1 MHIHIAYRIWISW
14 NMYRSLIE
22 TLTNCFGIRVLD
34 QITVVS
40 LVVILCS
47 WYLRDFVQCAKCC
60 SIFSVR
66 ERETETRT
74 FVVLRL
80 RDEIIRTTRFVS
92 RKRARLIQCEFHIR
106 EQVSK
111 GEEGRKNVRG
121 TAGTLAKGLSPHP
134 PVSLFLPSFLPS
146 FRGAIWD
153 HAVYISSGYY
163 MHILL
168 SCIRFLHLTPRISRT
183 SPPASTSPISRAY
196 AILHGAHASLTSPRA
211 PTIPLA
217 RHHFLRPLP
226 LLLLL
231 PFLPVWNPNSWRLVA
246 EGTVPRLSHREIH
259 SRAQLMPSESKSYF
273 VHWHFNFQHG
283 SFTISLLLSVF
294 L

>member
-14 NMYRSLIE
+14 NMYRPLIE

-47 WYLRDFVQCAKCC
+47 YIYVISCNARSAVLYFRWER
-60 SIFSVR
+60 VR
-66 ERETETRT
+66 ETGT

-92 RKRARLIQCEFHIR
+92 RKCARLIQCEFHIR

-121 TAGTLAKGLSPHP
+121 TAGTPAKGLSPHP

-226 LLLLL
+226 PLLLL